1 MFDFVRNHT
10 RWVMFFLLVLIIPSF
25 VFFGVQGY
33 ARFGDDAAR
42 SALRIDGRDISRGEL
57 QVAHQ
62 RNIDRVR
69 REAPSVDPA
78 LLDSPEFKQQTIDN
92 LVRERVL
99 AVAAADKHLYP
110 ADERL
115 KRLFVSDPQF
125 AQIRNPDG
133 TVSREFL
140 SSQGYTSE
148 GFAQLLRSDVGMRQ
162 VLQGISGS
170 SLAPATSVGKA
181 LDALLQRRE
190 MQWQRFDPTPLR
202 AQVQASEADL
212 EAYLK
217 ANEAEFRIA
226 ERAQIEY
233 VVLDLE
239 ALKKG
244 LSVPEE
250 DLRRYYA
257 ENASRFTAKEERRA
271 SHILVKVEPSA
282 SADAKAQAKAR
293 ADALLERLRKSPNE
307 FAELA
312 KKNSQDEGSAPN
324 GGDLGFFGRDA
335 MVKPF
340 EDAAYSMKSGEIS
353 NLITTDFG
361 YHIIQLTAVRGG
373 EKQSFDAVRA
383 EIETEVKRSLAQR
396 RYAEAAEQFS
406 NTVFEQSDSLKPVS
420 DKLGL
425 PTQKATVGRTPAAGA
440 EGPLGSAKLLQ
451 AVFGNEALRNKRNTE
466 AVDLGNNR
474 LVSARVVQYEPA
486 RVPALA
492 EVKDKVRERVIATQ
506 AAALAGKQAEA
517 KLQALKAIPDTAL
530 PNTSVVSRV
539 QGQGLPRE
547 LLEQALRQPADKLPA
562 SFSVS
567 LGDRGTVVAKI
578 TQVLA
583 REPVPGG
590 EAALGAQYAQAWGD
604 AETRAYL
611 AALKTR
617 YKVEVKPSPWGVA
630 STAATGGAAG
640 QSGSAAGSA
649 PQR

>member
-69 REAPSVDPA
+69 REAPNVDPA

-162 VLQGISGS
+162 VLQGISSS
-170 SLAPATSVGKA
+170 SLAPAASVGRA

-190 MQWQRFDPTPLR
+190 MQWQLFDPTPLR

-233 VVLDLE
+233 AVLDLE

-244 LSVPEE
+244 LSVPQE
-250 DLRRYYA
+250 DLRRYYT

-271 SHILVKVEPSA
+271 SHILIKVDPAA
-282 SADAKAQAKAR
+282 SAEAKAQAKAR
-293 ADALLERLRKSPNE
+293 ADALLEQLRKTPNA

-312 KKNSQDEGSAPN
+312 KKNSQDEGSAAN

-340 EDAAYSMKSGEIS
+340 EDAAYSMKAGEIS
-353 NLITTDFG
+353 NVVTTDFG

-373 EKQSFDAVRA
+373 EKQAFEAVRA
-383 EIETEVKRSLAQR
+383 EIEAEVKRSLAQR

-406 NTVFEQSDSLKPVS
+406 NTVFEQSDSLQPVA

-425 PTQKATVGRTPAAGA
+425 PMQRATVGRAPAAGG

-492 EVKDKVRERVIATQ
+492 EVRDKVRERVVATQ

-517 KLQALKAIPDTAL
+517 KLQALKASPDTAL

-547 LLEQALRQPADKLPA
+547 LLEQALKQPADTLPA
-562 SFSVS
+562 PFSVN

-578 TQVLA
+578 TQVLS

-590 EAALGAQYAQAWGD
+590 EAALGSQYAQAWGD

-617 YKVEVKPSPWGVA
+617 YKVEVKPSPWGA
-630 STAATGGAAG
+630 TSTAAAGVAAG
-640 QSGSAAGSA
+640 QAGSA
-649 PQR
+649 PGSSPQR